1 MKKLYVAALLLCFY
15 SFSDAQITITRNDM
29 PAIGDIVR
37 YSTTTN
43 NINVS
48 TTGPNMVW
56 DYSNLVINGQ
66 GLDSFRSI
74 LSVNPLYVLS
84 FNFLDYAIRND
95 VFPNISTQV
104 QISNQYSFYKKTNSY
119 VEIEGFGASINGI
132 PLPAA
137 YDVAD
142 KIYQFPLSYGRKDT
156 TPYELSITIPSLGKL
171 HMVGRRFN
179 NVDGWGTVIT
189 PYDTFQCLRLRSYQQ
204 ETDSFTID
212 ALGTTIGIP
221 NNKITYQWLANGQKI
236 PVLEVTGNDQFGFY
250 TVTRRRFRDGV
261 RVPPPPFTV
270 QADFR
275 ANHTACTTHDT
286 ISLINRSAP
295 FVAGTSYLYS
305 ITPNTFNYVQGTANN
320 VASPKVNFTA
330 PGLYTVSLHIVS
342 PTGGTPATSD
352 TTKVDYI
359 TVTWPTG
366 VSDLNKDLSLEV
378 YPNPVSDV
386 LTVRTAE
393 LITEVSLI
401 NTLGQRVMMRTN
413 ESKSVSFSVKSLEE
427 GTYLLEV
434 VTASGRQLQKVVIQ

>member
-1 MKKLYVAALLLCFY
+1 MKKLYVATLFLCLY
-15 SFSDAQITITRNDM
+15 GCINAQITITRNDM
-29 PAIGDIVR
+29 PSIRDTAR
-37 YSTTTN
+37 YSTTNN
-43 NINVS
+43 NIDIT
-48 TTGPNMVW
+48 TTGPNVTW
-56 DYSNLVINGQ
+56 DFSNLVINGQ
-66 GLDSFRSI
+66 GIDSFRSI

-84 FNFLDYAIRND
+84 FNILDYAIRND
-95 VFPNISTQV
+95 VFPAIAQL

-119 VEIEGFGASINGI
+119 VEIEGFGAEFNGI

-142 KIYQFPLSYGRKDT
+142 KVYQFPLSYGRKDT
-156 TPYELSITIPSLGKL
+156 TPYELTISIPSLGTL

-189 PYDTFQCLRLRSYQQ
+189 PYGSFPCLRLRSYQQ

-236 PVLEVTGNDQFGFY
+236 PVVEVTGNDQFGFY
-250 TVTRRRFRDGV
+250 TVTRRRFRDGF
-261 RVPPPPFTV
+261 RLPPPPFAV

-275 ANHTACTTHDT
+275 ANHTTCTTRDT
-286 ISLINRSAP
+286 ISLINRSHP
-295 FVAGTSYLYS
+295 FVAGTDYRYS
-305 ITPNTFNYVQGTANN
+305 ITPATFQYVQGTADTF
-320 VASPKVNFTA
+320 ASPRVNFTA

-342 PTGGTPATSD
+342 PTGGTPAVSD

-366 VSDLNKDLSLEV
+366 LSDLNKDLALQV
-378 YPNPVSDV
+378 YPNPVSDI
-386 LTVRTAE
+386 LTVRATEPIIE
-393 LITEVSLI
+393 LTLI
-401 NTLGQRVMMRTN
+401 NTLGQRVMTRTN
-413 ESKSVSFSVKSLEE
+413 ESRSVSLSVKLLEE

-434 VTASGRQLQKVVIQ
+434 VTASGRQWQKVVIQ